1 MNVALKL
8 AELPPNVSAEDAMKD
23 LIHYLYKETIKYIEE
38 HHSDGKTI
46 LDQVKNRVQFV
57 LSHPNGWAGKPQQ
70 RLRKCAVLGGLVQSD
85 EEARQRIRFI
95 TEGEA
100 SALSCLASKFAPSP
114 LPVSMSSSSCSETH
128 FRWRVL

>member
-1 MNVALKL
+1 MNVALEL
-8 AELPPNVSAEDAMKD
+8 DELPPNTSAEDVMKD
-23 LIHYLYKETIKYIEE
+23 LMHYLYKETIKYIEE
-38 HHSDGKTI
+38 HHADGKTI

-128 FRWRVL
+128 FR